1 MAASGKYGRLSEFQ
15 EGVDSV
21 DDYKERFALFCAAN
35 DIDDNDK
42 RKAVFL
48 ASVET
53 STYTLLKNSV
63 RPRKPQELT
72 LADFVEL
79 LRKYYQPRVVVIA
92 ERFRFYKRHQRD
104 SESIAVYLA
113 ELRRLAKECAS
124 RNISQRHFEIS

>member
-1 MAASGKYGRLSEFQ
+1 MAASGKYGRLSEFHA
-15 EGVDSV
+15 GVDSV
-21 DDYKERFALFCAAN
+21 DDYQELFALFCAAN
-35 DIDDNDK
+35 DIDDDDK

-48 ASVET
+48 TSVGT
-53 STYTLLKNSV
+53 STYTLLKNLV

-72 LADFVEL
+72 LADLVEL

-104 SESIAVYLA
+104 SDSIAVYLA
-113 ELRRLAKECAS
+113 ELRRLAKDSAS